1 MSGLE
6 TAVPLLIEA
15 LCGAGGAFAT
25 AWFWRMAALG
35 WKSVA
40 AAGVVGG
47 LALTQLAGQIPALA
61 NFVGNVESAV
71 DATAR
76 GVGSLTPGVL
86 VGVGI
91 AGLLGGILSVC
102 IIGLIRSV
110 GSGRR

>member
-1 MSGLE
+1 MSGRE
-6 TAVPLLIEA
+6 TAVLLLIEA
-15 LCGAGGAFAT
+15 ICGAGGAFVT

-47 LALTQLAGQIPALA
+47 LALTVLAGRIPALA
-61 NFVGNVESAV
+61 SFVGDVESAV

-76 GVGSLTPGVL
+76 GVGNLTPGVL
-86 VGVGI
+86 IGVGI

-102 IIGLIRSV
+102 IIGLIRGV
-110 GSGRR
+110 GSERR

>member
-6 TAVPLLIEA
+6 TAALLLIEA
-15 LCGAGGAFAT
+15 ICGAGGAFAT
-25 AWFWRMAALG
+25 TWFWRMAALG

-47 LALTQLAGQIPALA
+47 LALTGLAGRIPALA
-61 NFVGNVESAV
+61 NFLGNVENAV

-76 GVGSLTPGVL
+76 GVGTLTPGVL
-86 VGVGI
+86 IGVGI

-102 IIGLIRSV
+102 IIGLVRGA